1 MVDICRRCHPQQPKL
16 ELFQPCLSPWRA
28 MVSSKEVALAVF
40 HCSVAKHHARFE
52 SACPR
57 QVRNWQVSRY
67 LPESC
72 DETFQSEWGQKQS
85 DSSVYKVYLQ
95 FSLFCLTFFRL
106 FALSACTGRSLFGSS
121 CVASAIW
128 SSVMDHGGSMWLA
141 LQGAMIW
148 VTFPNIS
155 SKFTA
160 QGANIPSCHCRIAS
174 DQAMLAKSMALSW
187 RTDLFTPSPKV
198 FRKRGWSID
207 IEAKHH
213 LSVFQIFGSNI
224 PVVNLWLTSNI
235 MQQTYYEKA
244 TCISL
249 LHFISFRMISTTTH
263 IKTCVDFT
271 IWFHW
276 NPRVTLFGWVLTPP
290 WVRFCSVTLSWQ
302 GPVALHPQ
310 KSRQQ
315 SLEASNDPEAIV
327 FSLGALPNLFG
338 VSFDWLWFYLQSDKN
353 VYIDMYRKHWGRNQE
368 TNYDR
373 LSDQETTTSW
383 ARLKPVTYW
392 LNWIF
397 CVNI

>member
-1 MVDICRRCHPQQPKL
+1 MFDICRRCHPQQPKL

-52 SACPR
+52 SASPS
-57 QVRNWQVSRY
+57 QLRNWHVSV
-67 LPESC
+67 
-72 DETFQSEWGQKQS
+72 S
-85 DSSVYKVYLQ
+85 DSSVY
-95 FSLFCLTFFRL
+95 FCLTLFRL
-106 FALSACTGRSLFGSS
+106 FALLACTGRSLFGSS

-155 SKFTA
+155 SKHSRPFTA
-160 QGANIPSCHCRIAS
+160 QVANIPSCHCRIAS

-213 LSVFQIFGSNI
+213 LSVPQFKRFKHPCSE
-224 PVVNLWLTSNI
+224 LLTYI
-235 MQQTYYEKA
+235 KHHETY
-244 TCISL
+244 ISWKKNMHFNAAF
-249 LHFISFRMISTTTH
+249 HFISFRMNSTTTH

-315 SLEASNDPEAIV
+315 SLEASDPPWSNRM
-327 FSLGALPNLFG
+327 FTGSLTQPFWGQ
-338 VSFDWLWFYLQSDKN
+338 LQLTLILSSIWQKCM
-353 VYIDMYRKHWGRNQE
+353 DMYR
-368 TNYDR
+368 
-373 LSDQETTTSW
+373 
-383 ARLKPVTYW
+383 
-392 LNWIF
+392 
-397 CVNI
+397 